1 MHENHFFNSKFI
13 RNNFD
18 IYCLKQSHICHR
30 PYLQFKFCVCERV
43 FFLPMLLGHFLTD
56 CNLVKPLY
64 GHSFNLWLFRSLFIV
79 LFRVFFSLFKV
90 VILKKKREL
99 FPIRLVETAL
109 FFASICFLNDFFL
122 LAIYCLW
129 AKPSSCCFLL
139 QFRNF
144 CIGPKNSWTTT
155 TKPKSPTKT
164 ENGTKLKREVLV
176 FIRIFAIRSTSLNW
190 I

>member
-1 MHENHFFNSKFI
+1 MYAREFFFSQCCWAISWPIAIWWNLCMVI
-13 RNNFD
+13 RL
-18 IYCLKQSHICHR
+18 IY
-30 PYLQFKFCVCERV
+30 
-43 FFLPMLLGHFLTD
+43 D
-56 CNLVKPLY
+56 CF
-64 GHSFNLWLFRSLFIV
+64 GRSLLCYFV
-79 LFRVFFSLFKV
+79 CFSLSSKWSFW
-90 VILKKKREL
+90 KKREL